1 MPNLT
6 GGDGRRPA
14 GSASESTAPAPA
26 RPAFDAVWVTADRIP
41 GWLTRDQ
48 ARVLWDETRRAG
60 RGAHAVEIG
69 AHQGRSTVVIAAAL
83 ESQIVEGQGV
93 EQHVGRLT
101 AIDAFVGGERYGG
114 AETRTRLEDHLS
126 ALGLLPRVE
135 IVADRSRRVRRRW
148 TGPID
153 LLWIDGK
160 HDYWTCSDDLRWAA
174 FLSPGRRVLLHDAF
188 SSIGVTLALLA
199 HVLPSR
205 RLRYVGRTG
214 SLAVLEMGAPS
225 GPDRLRIL
233 GELPWWLRNVWI
245 KVLLRL
251 RLRRIARWF
260 GHDDEYDPY

>member
-1 MPNLT
+1 MT
-6 GGDGRRPA
+6 GDDGRRRP
-14 GSASESTAPAPA
+14 GSASESSAPAPA
-26 RPAFDAVWVTADRIP
+26 RTAFDAVWVAADRIP

-69 AHQGRSTVVIAAAL
+69 SHQGRSTVVIAAAL
-83 ESQIVEGQGV
+83 QSRVHGPGGPLDG
-93 EQHVGRLT
+93 GRLT
-101 AIDAFVGGERYGG
+101 AIDAFVDGERYGG
-114 AETRTRLEDHLS
+114 LGTRARLEGHLG

-135 IVADRSRRVRRRW
+135 IVADRSQSVRRRW
-148 TGPID
+148 TDPID

-160 HDYWTCSDDLRWAA
+160 HDYWTCSDDLRWGT
-174 FLSPGRRVLLHDAF
+174 FLSAGRRVLVHDAF

-251 RLRRIARWF
+251 RLRRVARWL